1 VVNVFI
7 QEATMDFSI
16 ADKTQALLDQAQ
28 RFVDE
33 TLIPLEGGIIGHSW
47 KEIEPLLAEQR
58 QKAKKLGL
66 WAPNLPEEVGGLGL
80 PLVDLGLMSEVMG
93 QTPLGHY
100 VFGAQAPD
108 AGNAELLLEYGSDE
122 QRENY
127 LKPLAAGEIRSCF
140 AMTDRNTAGSNPT
153 LLQGSAVRDGDDY
166 VINAHK
172 WFTSSFDGAAF
183 TIAMV
188 VTNPDAHKYLRASMI
203 IVPTDHP
210 DLEFVRNVPVMGHAG
225 DGYFSHAEIKFHD
238 VRVPVTNRL
247 GPEGQGFVL
256 AQQRLGPGRIHHCMR
271 WLGICKRAQS
281 LLVQQALS
289 REVAE
294 GQKLADQ
301 QTIQNWIAESAAEI
315 EAARSMVLKA
325 AWTGDI
331 RGFKAARIEIAMIKY
346 FVAGVLQRVVD
357 RALQAHGALGMTDD
371 TVLAFYYREERAAR
385 IYDGPD
391 EVHKRSVARQILG
404 AAAG

>member
-1 VVNVFI
+1 
-7 QEATMDFSI
+7 MDFSI
-16 ADKTQALLDQAQ
+16 SEKTQALLDKAQ

-33 TLIPLEGGIIGHSW
+33 TLIPLEPELLGHSW
-47 KEIEPLLAEQR
+47 KEIEALLAEQR
-58 QKAKKLGL
+58 EKVKELGL

-108 AGNAELLLEYGSDE
+108 AGNAELLLEHGTEE
-122 QRENY
+122 QREKY

-153 LLQGSAVRDGDDY
+153 LLQGTAVQDGDDY

-172 WFTSSFDGAAF
+172 WFTSAFDGAAF

-225 DGYFSHAEIKFHD
+225 EGYMSHAEIKFHD
-238 VRVPVTNRL
+238 CRVPVTNRL

-271 WLGICKRAQS
+271 WLGICKRAQRM
-281 LLVQQALS
+281 LARQALS
-289 REVAE
+289 REVAD

-301 QTIQNWIAESAAEI
+301 QAVQFWLAENAAEI

-325 AWTGDI
+325 AWTGDNH
-331 RGFKAARIEIAMIKY
+331 GFRAARIEIAMIKY
-346 FVAGVLQRVVD
+346 YVAGVLQRVVD

-404 AAAG
+404 EAAGK

>member
-1 VVNVFI
+1 
-7 QEATMDFSI
+7 MDFSVPEN
-16 ADKTQALLDQAQ
+16 TQALLDKAQ

-33 TLIPLEGGIIGHSW
+33 TLIPLEPEVLGKSW
-47 KEIEPLLAEQR
+47 REIEPLLGEQR
-58 QKAKKLGL
+58 RQVKSLGL
-66 WAPNLPEEVGGLGL
+66 WAPNLPAEVGGLGL

-93 QTPLGHY
+93 QTPFGHY

-108 AGNAELLLEYGSDE
+108 AGNAELLLEHGTDE
-122 QRENY
+122 QRERY
-127 LKPLAAGEIRSCF
+127 LKPLAAGDIRSCF

-153 LLQGSAVRDGDDY
+153 LLQATATRDGDDY
-166 VINAHK
+166 VIDGHK
-172 WFTSSFDGAAF
+172 WFTSSFDGADF
-183 TIAMV
+183 TIVMA
-188 VTNPDAHKYLRASMI
+188 VTNPEAHKHLRASMI

-225 DGYFSHAEIKFHD
+225 DGYFSHAELKFHG
-238 VRVPVTNRL
+238 VRVPESNRL

-271 WLGICKRAQS
+271 WLGICKRAQK
-281 LLVQQALS
+281 LLVEQALS

-301 QTIQNWIAESAAEI
+301 QTIQNWIAENAAEI

-325 AWTGDI
+325 AWTGDNH
-331 RGFKAARIEIAMIKY
+331 GFRAARNEIAMIKY
-346 FVAGVLQRVVD
+346 YVAGVLQRVVD

-404 AAAG
+404 EAAGRA

>member
-1 VVNVFI
+1 
-7 QEATMDFSI
+7 MDFSI
-16 ADKTQALLDQAQ
+16 PEKTQALLDKAQ

-33 TLIPLEGGIIGHSW
+33 TLIPLESEMLGRSW
-47 KEIEPLLAEQR
+47 KEIETLLAEQR
-58 QKAKKLGL
+58 DKVKELGL

-80 PLVDLGLMSEVMG
+80 SLVDLGLMSEVMG

-108 AGNAELLLEYGSDE
+108 AGNAELLLEHGTEE
-122 QRENY
+122 QREKY
-127 LKPLAAGEIRSCF
+127 LKPLAAGDIRSCF

-153 LLQGSAVRDGDDY
+153 LLQGTAVQDGDDY

-225 DGYFSHAEIKFHD
+225 EGYMSHAEIKFHD
-238 VRVPVTNRL
+238 VRVPVANRL

-271 WLGICKRAQS
+271 WLGICKRAQK
-281 LLVQQALS
+281 LLVEQALS

-301 QTIQNWIAESAAEI
+301 QVVQFWIAENAAEI
-315 EAARSMVLKA
+315 EAARAMVLKA
-325 AWTGDI
+325 AWTGDNH
-331 RGFKAARIEIAMIKY
+331 GFRAARNEIAMIKY
-346 FVAGVLQRVVD
+346 YVAGVLQRVVD
-357 RALQAHGALGMTDD
+357 RALQAHGGLGMTDD

-404 AAAG
+404 EAAGK